1 MIKYLR
7 DAKCIDF
14 SRLLLLRSKELGLSD
29 NECHIVLLVMTLK
42 DIGIKTITPQLLLEY
57 SDASNKQIDEV
68 LTTLVKKKWIS
79 NRLGSISL
87 EEHVE
92 EWLIQEKEE
101 IKVEQTQNMNMI
113 EIFERELG
121 RSLSPME
128 LQTICEWQESFG
140 YQEDMIIMALKEAVK
155 SQILSFRY
163 IEGILNNWSKHGVS
177 RRYVGQE
184 EQEEEEITTSTYE
197 WWKV

>member
-1 MIKYLR
+1 MIKFLK

-14 SRLLLLRSKELGLSD
+14 RRLLLLRAKELGLSD

-42 DIGIKTITPQLLLEY
+42 DIGIKTITPQLLLKY
-57 SDASNKQIDEV
+57 SDVSNKQIDEI

-79 NRLGSISL
+79 NRLGSISI
-87 EEHVE
+87 EEHVAS
-92 EWLIQEKEE
+92 WLLEE
-101 IKVEQTQNMNMI
+101 IEDSKAEQTQSMNVV

-163 IEGILNNWSKHGVS
+163 IEGILNNWSKHGVK
-177 RRYVGQE
+177 RRYVAQD
-184 EQEEEEITTSTYE
+184 EQEEEIATSTYE